1 MSEKRPPPIPRFT
14 VITLGVDN
22 MRRAIAFYDALGFE
36 RKMNATGEA
45 VAFFATG
52 GSVLALFPWSELADD
67 ASTPSEPRPAAF
79 RGVTLAWNCN
89 SRDEVDAVMAHA
101 LTCGGEL
108 RRRASETDY
117 GGYRGYFADPDG
129 HLWEVVMAPGIVVD
143 ANGLLS
149 LDD

>member
-1 MSEKRPPPIPRFT
+1 MPAIKARFT

-22 MRRAIAFYDALGFE
+22 MRRAIAFYAALGFE
-36 RKMNATGEA
+36 RKMSATGEA

-52 GSVLALFPWSELADD
+52 GCVLALFPWSELAED
-67 ASTPSEPRPAAF
+67 AATDSEPAPQAF

-89 SRDEVDAVMAHA
+89 SRQEVDAVMAHA
-101 LTCGGEL
+101 LASGAEL

-129 HLWEVVMAPGIVVD
+129 HLWEAVVAPGIVVGAD
-143 ANGLLS
+143 GLLS
-149 LDD
+149 LPD